1 MPREKAERPRAFDG
15 TLEGSE
21 FSPNP
26 RRFIFLWHVFQ
37 KSQKQHWVVWGV
49 NGNQSHGFKSRE
61 NLTNN
66 SVFPWEMFGNFG
78 VCHKTVA
85 YFENMCKHRLPVLSC
100 L

>member
-1 MPREKAERPRAFDG
+1 MPPEKAERPRAFDG

-37 KSQKQHWVVWGV
+37 KMQKQDLRVS
-49 NGNQSHGFKSRE
+49 GNQPHGFKSGE
-61 NLTNN
+61 NLTKN
-66 SVFPWEMFGNFG
+66 SVFPWETFGDFR
-78 VCHKTVA
+78 VCHKSA
-85 YFENMCKHRLPVLSC
+85 ACFENMCKHRRPVLSC